1 MEQKRKR
8 KGGGEMKSEGHQYF
22 VKCVFCGEA
31 IPVPAE
37 DFERAKAGGT
47 IKYKCTKYKAE
58 VTLGGWE
65 PLSKEEKEAAPIWR
79 A

>member
-1 MEQKRKR
+1 
-8 KGGGEMKSEGHQYF
+8 MKSEGNQYF

-37 DFERAKAGGT
+37 DFERVKAGGT

-58 VTLGGWE
+58 ATLGGWK
-65 PLSKEEKEAAPIWR
+65 PLSKEEKEAVPIWR